1 MSKVTSRSASEAR
14 ITNETKISVS
24 ICLDGSGVYEVDTGN
39 GMFDHLLA
47 QIARHGLI
55 DLEVD
60 AEGDSEVGWHHIVE
74 DTAVCIGRALKEAV
88 KEGKGITRMGHSFV
102 PLDESLS
109 LAVVDFSGRGY
120 SILEMDLLSD
130 SDLGDLT
137 SDLIVHFLE
146 TLSRE
151 AGFNL
156 HLQIL
161 RGNNNHHKAE
171 SSFKA
176 LARAFN
182 MALSIQNKAN
192 NEVPSTKGTIT

>member
-1 MSKVTSRSASEAR
+1 MLFRS
-14 ITNETKISVS
+14 N
-24 ICLDGSGVYEVDTGN
+24 LDGTGQNNISTGN
-39 GMFDHLLA
+39 AMFDHLLS
-47 QIARHGLI
+47 QIGRHGLI
-55 DLEVD
+55 DISISVK
-60 AEGDSEVGWHHIVE
+60 GDDELGWHHIVE

>member
-1 MSKVTSRSASEAR
+1 MTNRLGVYDRK
-14 ITNETKISVS
+14 TNETNISVS
-24 ICLDGSGVYEVDTGN
+24 LNLDGTGKNTISTGN
-39 GMFDHLLA
+39 AMFDHLLS
-47 QIARHGLI
+47 QIGRHGLI
-55 DLEVD
+55 DISISV
-60 AEGDSEVGWHHIVE
+60 EGDQELGWHHIVE
-74 DTAVCIGRALKEAV
+74 DTAVCIGRALKKAV
-88 KEGKGITRMGHSFV
+88 NEGKGITRMGHSFV

-120 SILEMDLLSD
+120 SILELDLLSD

-137 SDLIVHFLE
+137 SDLIAHFFE

-182 MALSIQNKAN
+182 MALSIQNKVT
-192 NEVPSTKGTIT
+192 NEVPSTKGTII

>member
-1 MSKVTSRSASEAR
+1 MANRSGTYDR
-14 ITNETKISVS
+14 KTNETNISVS
-24 ICLDGSGVYEVDTGN
+24 LNLDGTGKNTISTGN
-39 GMFDHLLA
+39 AMFDHLLS
-47 QIARHGLI
+47 QIGRHGLI
-55 DLEVD
+55 DISVSV
-60 AEGDSEVGWHHIVE
+60 EGDDELGWHHIVE
-74 DTAVCIGRALKEAV
+74 DTAICIGRALKKAV
-88 KEGKGITRMGHSFV
+88 NKGKGITRMGHSFV

-137 SDLIVHFLE
+137 SDLIYHFLE

-192 NEVPSTKGTIT
+192 NEVPSTKGTIS

>member
-1 MSKVTSRSASEAR
+1 
-14 ITNETKISVS
+14 
-24 ICLDGSGVYEVDTGN
+24 
-39 GMFDHLLA
+39 
-47 QIARHGLI
+47 
-55 DLEVD
+55 
-60 AEGDSEVGWHHIVE
+60 
-74 DTAVCIGRALKEAV
+74 
-88 KEGKGITRMGHSFV
+88 MGHSFV

-192 NEVPSTKGTIT
+192 NEIPSTKGTIT

>member
-1 MSKVTSRSASEAR
+1 
-14 ITNETKISVS
+14 
-24 ICLDGSGVYEVDTGN
+24 
-39 GMFDHLLA
+39 MFDHLLS
-47 QIARHGLI
+47 QIGRHGLI
-55 DLEVD
+55 DISISV
-60 AEGDSEVGWHHIVE
+60 EGDDELGWHHIVE

-161 RGNNNHHKAE
+161 RGNNTHHKAE